1 MLVLRLTALE
11 FLNQGSF
18 NLGRVPLPFCNP
30 ADVCAVDAEAPG
42 DPAIDCRREIQYSG
56 LAF

>member
-1 MLVLRLTALE
+1 MLALRLTALE

-18 NLGRVPLPFCNP
+18 NLGRVPFPFCNP

-42 DPAIDCRREIQYSG
+42 DPAIDAAERFNIVG
-56 LAF
+56 